1 MHKCRGNSP
10 EEWRRRC
17 SGVQIRFPVSTGVE
31 VAEDDRWDAD
41 GIVDGDDCGSVRTG
55 SGADGA
61 REDRDEEGD
70 EGDEDSEGVRGRR
83 AMPEGP
89 FLQREGS
96 SFSILGCYEIS

>member
-41 GIVDGDDCGSVRTG
+41 GIVDGDDCG
-55 SGADGA
+55 A

-70 EGDEDSEGVRGRR
+70 EGEEDSEGVRGRR